1 MILLGFM
8 DDVLDIRWRYKLTI
22 PFFASLP
29 ILMAYDGKTK
39 SFLFILKGSTTILVP
54 VFLKP
59 YLGNLIDF
67 GLLYYVYMSMLTIF
81 NTNAINIY
89 AGINGLEV
97 G

>member
-1 MILLGFM
+1 MLFMVLLGFI
-8 DDVLDIRWRYKLTI
+8 DDVFDIKWRYKLVL

-29 ILMAYDGKTK
+29 LCIAYYLSG
-39 SFLFILKGSTTILVP
+39 GTTSILVP
-54 VFLKP
+54 VFLRS
-59 YLGNLIDF
+59 YLNGTVIVNI
-67 GLLYYVYMSMLTIF
+67 GWLYYVYISMLTIF

>member
-29 ILMAYDGKTK
+29 ILMAYD
-39 SFLFILKGSTTILVP
+39 GSTTILVP

>member
-29 ILMAYDGKTK
+29 ILMAYDGV
-39 SFLFILKGSTTILVP
+39 TTILVP